1 MYKNKPIIFLIRRF
15 DSYRKKWE
23 SAEFMR
29 IVASILVVSYIGLL
43 LLIGLK
49 HLNILDEYLY
59 LVPDNPFKSIELAF
73 TLLLFFE
80 VISLVFSIEKSI
92 SKSMSIQLEILSLIL
107 LRSAFKVFGEFY
119 HSMDLIKIDESMLL
133 MFADAFAALLIF
145 IGIIV
150 IKRIEKPLPS
160 HLDISSLHR
169 FINIKRLISLAMLLV
184 FGVMILLDITF
195 FILQKD
201 MFDFFKD
208 FYTVLIFTDIL
219 IVFVSLRYGNSYIV
233 LFRNSGYALATVII
247 RIALSAK
254 APYNAL
260 LGLVA
265 TFFIIG
271 IVLAYNKLN
280 FEHK

>member
-1 MYKNKPIIFLIRRF
+1 MYKNKPIIYLIRLF
-15 DSYRKKWE
+15 DNLRKKWE

-29 IVASILVVSYIGLL
+29 LVATVLVVSYVGSLA
-43 LLIGLK
+43 LIGLK
-49 HLNILDEYLY
+49 QFDFFKNYLY
-59 LVPDNPFKSIELAF
+59 IIPDNPFKSIEMAF

-119 HSMDLIKIDESMLL
+119 ESMDLVKFDETMLYML
-133 MFADAFAALLIF
+133 ADAFSALIIF
-145 IGIIV
+145 VGIIM
-150 IKRIEKPLPS
+150 IKRIEKPLPN
-160 HLDISSLHR
+160 HLDISTLHR
-169 FINIKRLISLAMLLV
+169 FINIKRLISLSMLFV
-184 FGVMILLDITF
+184 FGAMIILEITF
-195 FILQKD
+195 FVLQKD
-201 MFDFFKD
+201 TFEFFKD
-208 FYTVLIFTDIL
+208 FYTILIFTDIL
-219 IVFVSLRYGNSYIV
+219 IIFVSLRYSNSYIV

-247 RIALSAK
+247 RIALSAE

-265 TFFIIG
+265 TVFVIG

-280 FEHK
+280 FQH

>member
-1 MYKNKPIIFLIRRF
+1 MYKNKPIIILIRLY

-23 SAEFMR
+23 SVEFMR
-29 IVASILVVSYIGLL
+29 LVATVLVVSYIGSLI
-43 LLIGLK
+43 LIGLK
-49 HLNILDEYLY
+49 QLDYFKDYLY
-59 LVPDNPFKSIELAF
+59 IIPDNPFKSIEMAF

-119 HSMDLIKIDESMLL
+119 ESMDLIKFDETMLYML
-133 MFADAFAALLIF
+133 ADAFSALIIF
-145 IGIIV
+145 VGIIA
-150 IKRIEKPLPS
+150 IKRIEKPLPN
-160 HLDISSLHR
+160 HLDISTLHR
-169 FINIKRLISLAMLLV
+169 FINIKRLLSLSMLFV
-184 FGVMILLDITF
+184 FGAMIILEIVF
-195 FILQKD
+195 FVLQKD
-201 MFDFFKD
+201 TFEFFKE

-219 IVFVSLRYGNSYIV
+219 IVFISLRYSNSYIV

-247 RIALSAK
+247 RIALSAA

-265 TFFIIG
+265 TLFILG

-280 FEHK
+280 FQQ

>member
-1 MYKNKPIIFLIRRF
+1 
-15 DSYRKKWE
+15 
-23 SAEFMR
+23 MR
-29 IVASILVVSYIGLL
+29 LVASVLVLSYIGVL

-49 HLNILDEYLY
+49 QLDIFKDYLY
-59 LVPDNPFKSIELAF
+59 LIPDNPFKSIEMAF

-119 HSMDLIKIDESMLL
+119 ESMDMIKFDESMIYML
-133 MFADAFAALLIF
+133 ADAFSALIIF
-145 IGIIV
+145 AGIIM

-160 HLDISSLHR
+160 HLDISTLHR
-169 FINIKRLISLAMLLV
+169 FINIKRLISLSMLFV
-184 FGVMILLDITF
+184 FGAMIILEITF
-195 FILQKD
+195 FVLQKD
-201 MFDFFKD
+201 TFEFFKE
-208 FYTVLIFTDIL
+208 FYTILIFTDIL
-219 IVFVSLRYGNSYIV
+219 IVFVSLRYSNSYIV

-247 RIALSAK
+247 RIALSAA

-260 LGLVA
+260 LGLIA
-265 TFFIIG
+265 TVFVIG

-280 FEHK
+280 FQH

>member
-1 MYKNKPIIFLIRRF
+1 MYKNKPIIILIRLF
-15 DSYRKKWE
+15 DNLRKKWE

-29 IVASILVVSYIGLL
+29 LVATVLVVSYVGSLA
-43 LLIGLK
+43 LIGLK
-49 HLNILDEYLY
+49 QFDFFKNYLY
-59 LVPDNPFKSIELAF
+59 IIPDNPFKSIEMAF

-119 HSMDLIKIDESMLL
+119 ESMDLVKFDETMLYML
-133 MFADAFAALLIF
+133 ADAFSALIIF
-145 IGIIV
+145 VGIIM
-150 IKRIEKPLPS
+150 IKRIEKPLPN
-160 HLDISSLHR
+160 HLDISTLHR
-169 FINIKRLISLAMLLV
+169 FINIKRLISLSMLFV
-184 FGVMILLDITF
+184 FGAMIILEITF
-195 FILQKD
+195 FVLQKD
-201 MFDFFKD
+201 TFEFFKD
-208 FYTVLIFTDIL
+208 FYTILIFTDIL
-219 IVFVSLRYGNSYIV
+219 IIFVSLRYSNSYIV

-247 RIALSAK
+247 RIALSAE

-265 TFFIIG
+265 TVFVIG

-280 FEHK
+280 FQH